1 MPDFQSLQRNFCS
14 SKFSFT
20 QNRVC
25 QQTCR
30 LLCPSSGEVTA
41 KSRRQIQYRLLNPNQ
56 LVVLE
61 TLDSKSKTSTGKHW
75 TVCNQDADSVMSTM
89 HKFDHSLPCEIIEQF
104 CVPVICM
111 SGELAQEPLQDFT
124 LRESLSLQII
134 YALTS
139 NPIIYTS
146 KVCTLQVQ
154 FKCVVYQSCYENYLN

>member
-1 MPDFQSLQRNFCS
+1 MPSGIHLELEQFRDHLAKPCLAVSLVDPMPDFQSIQRNCCS
-14 SKFSFT
+14 SKFSFA

-30 LLCPSSGEVTA
+30 LFCPSSGEVTT
-41 KSRRQIQYRLLNPNQ
+41 KSTRQIQYRLLNTNQ

-75 TVCNQDADSVMSTM
+75 TACDQDADSVMSTM

-124 LRESLSLQII
+124 LRVSLSLQII
-134 YALTS
+134 
-139 NPIIYTS
+139 
-146 KVCTLQVQ
+146 
-154 FKCVVYQSCYENYLN
+154 